1 MDHREL
7 LMEVDN
13 IYRNNDIIIKVDLF
27 ESYTR
32 YTELFYENL
41 NLITPANKKE
51 IKIIEDFRIYYKHYI
66 GE

>member
-7 LMEVDN
+7 LMQMDD

-27 ESYTR
+27 ESYR
-32 YTELFYENL
+32 KYTDLFYENL

-51 IKIIEDFRIYYKHYI
+51 VKIIEDFRIYYKHYN

>member
-1 MDHREL
+1 MDHRRL
-7 LMEVDN
+7 LMQMDD

-27 ESYTR
+27 DSYTR

-51 IKIIEDFRIYYKHYI
+51 IKIIEDFKIYYKHYN

>member
-7 LMEVDN
+7 LMQMDD

-27 ESYTR
+27 ESYR
-32 YTELFYENL
+32 KYTDLFYENL

-51 IKIIEDFRIYYKHYI
+51 VKIIEDFRTYYKHYN

>member
-7 LMEVDN
+7 LMQMDD

-27 ESYTR
+27 DSYTR

-51 IKIIEDFRIYYKHYI
+51 IKIIEDFKIYYKHYI